1 MEYIEKYDIKIDN
14 VFVYAAEGATEY
26 QNHIATAD
34 NDWIKIMDSLV
45 KYGNVADW
53 IIKLKKTANKWSKRN
68 YLSVKQKDIIE
79 LYLLHS
85 ELITDFLH
93 AQDKASTLC
102 DELMYSEGESDE
114 DKDVEYRT
122 TSTIFPFS
130 IAVYNT
136 YVSLGYNHILIL
148 QKQKKRK
155 WRNINVRNYRIYF
168 SSYYSV
174 NDIKVSNAK
183 QIVSFE
189 TFISESTNNVTGE
202 LLEYHGYDLKEYDL
216 NELKPDFFEKLL
228 DPGNDIFFSVHH
240 QMTTE
245 LSRKDWQQIK
255 NAASVNKLRGF
266 INRQKWFI
274 ETTNQII
281 LHNLAT
287 K

>member
-14 VFVYAAEGATEY
+14 VFVYAAEGVTEY
-26 QNHIATAD
+26 KNQIATAD

-53 IIKLKKTANKWSKRN
+53 IIKLKKTANRWSKRN

-85 ELITDFLH
+85 ELIADFLH
-93 AQDKASTLC
+93 AHDKASSLG
-102 DELMYSEGESDE
+102 DELMYSEGETDE
-114 DKDVEYRT
+114 DKDVEEYRT

-136 YVSLGYNHILIL
+136 YVRLGYNHILIM

-155 WRNINVRNYRIYF
+155 WRNINVRNYTIYF

-174 NDIKVSNAK
+174 NDIKVSNAN

-202 LLEYHGYDLKEYDL
+202 QLEYHRYDLKEYYS

-228 DPGNDIFFSVHH
+228 DPGNNIFFSVHH
-240 QMTTE
+240 HMTTE
-245 LSRKDWQQIK
+245 LSRKYWQQIK
-255 NAASVNKLRGF
+255 NAVSTNKLRGF
-266 INRQKWFI
+266 INRK
-274 ETTNQII
+274 
-281 LHNLAT
+281 